1 MYDRHRARH
10 PRGPRAVALVARP
23 LAHAAARG
31 GARVKAAMLVTV
43 LVLVAT
49 AAAGALDVDLQT
61 YDRGVTGTIDGR
73 VYAERPKPNAAD
85 VPLARAV
92 VVALPR
98 SEALVRRLDDLR
110 AHARDSA
117 AAYREAATQMRR
129 ARESYER
136 EVWQSG
142 AADLVR
148 STTVDADGRFTLS
161 DLPAGRW
168 MVWATHSE
176 FLDARS
182 PRYQARDR
190 ERYRL
195 PPRLVGYY
203 AERAWLR
210 EVDTTPGASTTLEL
224 NDRNV
229 WFAGVVEDRVLDAG
243 PSR

>member
-1 MYDRHRARH
+1 
-10 PRGPRAVALVARP
+10 
-23 LAHAAARG
+23 
-31 GARVKAAMLVTV
+31 VKAA
-43 LVLVAT
+43 VLVAALVLT
-49 AAAGALDVDLQT
+49 AAAPARALDVDLQA
-61 YDRGVTGTIDGR
+61 YDEARRRGEMVTIAGR
-73 VYAERPKPNAAD
+73 VYTERRRPNAED
-85 VPLARAV
+85 LPMARAV

>member
-1 MYDRHRARH
+1 M
-10 PRGPRAVALVARP
+10 
-23 LAHAAARG
+23 
-31 GARVKAAMLVTV
+31 KATILLTV
-43 LVLVAT
+43 LVLAAT
-49 AAAGALDVDLQT
+49 AAAGALDVDLKT
-61 YDRGVTGTIDGR
+61 YDRGATGTIDGR

-117 AAYREAATQMRR
+117 AAYRDTATQMRR
-129 ARESYER
+129 VREAFER
-136 EVWQSG
+136 EVWQAG
-142 AADLVR
+142 APDLVR
-148 STTVDADGRFTLS
+148 STVVDADGRFSLA

-168 MVWATHSE
+168 LVWATHSQ
-176 FLDARS
+176 FVDVRPAKG
-182 PRYQARDR
+182 QARDR
-190 ERYRL
+190 ERFRL

-210 EVDTTPGASTTLEL
+210 EVDTTPGTSTTLEL
-224 NDRNV
+224 TDRNV

>member
-1 MYDRHRARH
+1 M
-10 PRGPRAVALVARP
+10 
-23 LAHAAARG
+23 
-31 GARVKAAMLVTV
+31 KAA
-43 LVLVAT
+43 VLVAALVLT
-49 AAAGALDVDLQT
+49 AAAPARALDVDLQA
-61 YDRGVTGTIDGR
+61 YDEARRRGEMVTIAGR
-73 VYAERPKPNAAD
+73 VYTERRRPNAED
-85 VPLARAV
+85 VPMARAV

>member
-1 MYDRHRARH
+1 M
-10 PRGPRAVALVARP
+10 
-23 LAHAAARG
+23 
-31 GARVKAAMLVTV
+31 KAA
-43 LVLVAT
+43 VLVAALVLT
-49 AAAGALDVDLQT
+49 AAAPARALDVDLQA
-61 YDRGVTGTIDGR
+61 YDEARRRGEMVTIAGR
-73 VYAERPKPNAAD
+73 VYTERRRPNAED
-85 VPLARAV
+85 LPMARAV

-210 EVDTTPGASTTLEL
+210 EVDTTPGASRTLEL

>member
-1 MYDRHRARH
+1 M
-10 PRGPRAVALVARP
+10 
-23 LAHAAARG
+23 
-31 GARVKAAMLVTV
+31 KAA
-43 LVLVAT
+43 VLVAALVLT
-49 AAAGALDVDLQT
+49 AAAPARALDVDLQA
-61 YDRGVTGTIDGR
+61 YDEARRRGEMVTIAGR
-73 VYAERPKPNAAD
+73 VYTERRRPNAED
-85 VPLARAV
+85 LPMARAV

-210 EVDTTPGASTTLEL
+210 ELDTTPGASTTLEL

>member
-1 MYDRHRARH
+1 
-10 PRGPRAVALVARP
+10 
-23 LAHAAARG
+23 
-31 GARVKAAMLVTV
+31 
-43 LVLVAT
+43 
-49 AAAGALDVDLQT
+49 
-61 YDRGVTGTIDGR
+61 
-73 VYAERPKPNAAD
+73 
-85 VPLARAV
+85 
-92 VVALPR
+92 
-98 SEALVRRLDDLR
+98 
-110 AHARDSA
+110 
-117 AAYREAATQMRR
+117 MRR

-148 STTVDADGRFTLS
+148 STLVDADGRFTLS

-182 PRYQARDR
+182 PKFQPRDR

-210 EVDTTPGASTTLEL
+210 ELETTPGTSTTLEL

>member
-1 MYDRHRARH
+1 M
-10 PRGPRAVALVARP
+10 
-23 LAHAAARG
+23 
-31 GARVKAAMLVTV
+31 KAA
-43 LVLVAT
+43 VLVAALVLT
-49 AAAGALDVDLQT
+49 AAAPARALDVDLQA
-61 YDRGVTGTIDGR
+61 YDEARRRGEMVTIAGR
-73 VYAERPKPNAAD
+73 VYTERRRPNAED
-85 VPLARAV
+85 VPMARAV

-117 AAYREAATQMRR
+117 AAYRAAATQMRR

-210 EVDTTPGASTTLEL
+210 EVDTTPGASRTLEL

>member
-1 MYDRHRARH
+1 M
-10 PRGPRAVALVARP
+10 
-23 LAHAAARG
+23 
-31 GARVKAAMLVTV
+31 KAA
-43 LVLVAT
+43 VLVAALMLT
-49 AAAGALDVDLQT
+49 AAAPARALDVDLQA
-61 YDRGVTGTIDGR
+61 YDEARRRGEMVTIAGR
-73 VYAERPKPNAAD
+73 VYTERRRPNAED
-85 VPLARAV
+85 VPMARAV

-190 ERYRL
+190 ERYLL

>member
-1 MYDRHRARH
+1 
-10 PRGPRAVALVARP
+10 
-23 LAHAAARG
+23 
-31 GARVKAAMLVTV
+31 VKAA
-43 LVLVAT
+43 VLVAALVLT
-49 AAAGALDVDLQT
+49 AAAPARALDVDLQA
-61 YDRGVTGTIDGR
+61 YDEARRRGEMVTIAGR
-73 VYAERPKPNAAD
+73 VYTERRRPNAED
-85 VPLARAV
+85 LPMARAV

-210 EVDTTPGASTTLEL
+210 EVDTTPGASRTLEL

>member
-1 MYDRHRARH
+1 
-10 PRGPRAVALVARP
+10 
-23 LAHAAARG
+23 
-31 GARVKAAMLVTV
+31 VKAA
-43 LVLVAT
+43 VLVAALVLT
-49 AAAGALDVDLQT
+49 VAAPARALDVDLQA
-61 YDRGVTGTIDGR
+61 YDEARRRGEMVTIAGR
-73 VYAERPKPNAAD
+73 VYTERRRPNAED
-85 VPLARAV
+85 VPMARAV

-210 EVDTTPGASTTLEL
+210 ELDTTPGASTTLEL

>member
-1 MYDRHRARH
+1 
-10 PRGPRAVALVARP
+10 
-23 LAHAAARG
+23 
-31 GARVKAAMLVTV
+31 VKAAVLAAA
-43 LVLVAT
+43 LVLTVAS
-49 AAAGALDVDLQT
+49 AARALDVDLQA
-61 YDRGVTGTIDGR
+61 YDEARRRGETVTIAGR
-73 VYAERPKPNAAD
+73 VYTERRRPNAED
-85 VPLARAV
+85 VPMARAV

-110 AHARDSA
+110 ARARDSA

-210 EVDTTPGASTTLEL
+210 EVDTTPGTSTTLEL